1 MNSKKLLSLYGLK
14 WNPFSPEIPVEG
26 LLVSPG
32 IENFLWRVENVLA
45 DGGFALLTG
54 DPGNGKSATLRILA
68 ERLRKLR
75 DVTVGVV
82 TRPQSQT
89 GDFYREMG
97 DLFGV
102 KLNPANRYGG
112 FKALRERWKAHLQAS
127 LIKPIVL
134 VDEAQEVP
142 AGVLN
147 ELRILASADFDSTT
161 LLTVVLGGDGRL
173 IEKLK
178 TEELAPLG
186 SRLRLRL
193 HLEYASK
200 HELRN
205 LLQHVISTAGNANLM
220 TQELIH
226 TLVDHAAGNPRALM
240 TMAAELLA
248 CGIAKEVPKLD
259 EKLYLEVFGNGAG
272 RKPGKEKRV

>member
-1 MNSKKLLSLYGLK
+1 MNSKKILSLYGLK

-26 LLVSPG
+26 LLVTPR
-32 IENFLWRVENVLA
+32 IANFLWRVENLLA

-54 DPGNGKSATLRILA
+54 DPGNGKSATLRMLA

-75 DVTVGVV
+75 DVAVGVV
-82 TRPQSQT
+82 ARPQSRT
-89 GDFYREMG
+89 SDFYREMG

-112 FKALRERWKAHLQAS
+112 FKALRERWKTHLQSS

-134 VDEAQEVP
+134 VDEAQDMP
-142 AGVLN
+142 AETLN

-161 LLTVVLGGDGRL
+161 LLTVILGGDGRL

-178 TEELAPLG
+178 TEDLAPLG
-186 SRLRLRL
+186 SRLRVRL

-200 HELRN
+200 DELRN
-205 LLQHVISTAGNANLM
+205 FLEHAISTAGNANLM

-226 TLVDHAAGNPRALM
+226 TLVDHAAGNPRTLM

-248 CGIAKEVPKLD
+248 CGIAKEVAKLD
-259 EKLYLEVFGNGAG
+259 EKLYLEVFGNGVVH
-272 RKPGKEKRV
+272 KLGKQKRA

>member
-26 LLVSPG
+26 LLVTPR

-54 DPGNGKSATLRILA
+54 DPGNGKSATLRMMA

-82 TRPQSQT
+82 TRPQSRT

-102 KLNPANRYGG
+102 KLNPSNRYGG
-112 FKALRERWKAHLQAS
+112 FKALRERWRTHLQSS

-134 VDEAQEVP
+134 IDEAQDMP
-142 AGVLN
+142 TDVLN

-161 LLTVVLGGDGRL
+161 LLTVILAGDARL

-186 SRLRLRL
+186 SRLRVRL

-200 HELRN
+200 DELRN
-205 LLQHVISTAGNANLM
+205 LLEHAISTAGNANLM

-226 TLVDHAAGNPRALM
+226 TLVDHAAGNPRTLM

-248 CGIAKEVPKLD
+248 CGMAKEVTKLD
-259 EKLYLEVFGNGAG
+259 EKLYLEVFGNGV
-272 RKPGKEKRV
+272 RKPGKEKRA

>member
-26 LLVSPG
+26 LLVTPR
-32 IENFLWRVENVLA
+32 IESFLWRVENLLA
-45 DGGFALLTG
+45 DGGFALLSG
-54 DPGNGKSATLRILA
+54 DPGNGKSATLRMLA

-75 DVTVGVV
+75 DVVVGVV
-82 TRPQSQT
+82 TRPQSRT
-89 GDFYREMG
+89 SDFYREMG

-112 FKALRERWKAHLQAS
+112 FKALRERWKTYLQSS

-134 VDEAQEVP
+134 VDEAQDMP
-142 AGVLN
+142 AETLN

-161 LLTVVLGGDGRL
+161 LLTVILGGDGRL

-178 TEELAPLG
+178 TDDLAPLG
-186 SRLRLRL
+186 SRLRVRL

-200 HELRN
+200 DELRN
-205 LLQHVISTAGNANLM
+205 LLEHAVSTAGNASLM

-226 TLVDHAAGNPRALM
+226 TLVDHAAGNPRTLM
-240 TMAAELLA
+240 SMAAELLA
-248 CGIAKEVPKLD
+248 CGIAKEVTKLD
-259 EKLYLEVFGNGAG
+259 EKLYLEVFGNGAV
-272 RKPGKEKRV
+272 RKPAKEKRA

>member
-26 LLVSPG
+26 ILVTPKISS
-32 IENFLWRVENVLA
+32 FLWRVENVLA

-54 DPGNGKSATLRILA
+54 DPGNGKSATLRVMA

-82 TRPQSQT
+82 TRPQSKT
-89 GDFYREMG
+89 ADFYREMG

-112 FKALRERWKAHLQAS
+112 FKSLRERWTTHLQSS
-127 LIKPIVL
+127 LIKPIVV
-134 VDEAQEVP
+134 VDEAQDMP
-142 AGVLN
+142 AEVLN

-161 LLTVVLGGDGRL
+161 LLTVILGGDGRL

-186 SRLRLRL
+186 SRLRVRL

-200 HELRN
+200 DDLRN
-205 LLQHVISTAGNANLM
+205 LLEHAISTAGNANLM

-226 TLVDHAAGNPRALM
+226 TLVDHAAGNPRTLM

-248 CGIAKEVPKLD
+248 YGIAKDVPKLD
-259 EKLYLEVFGNGAG
+259 EKLYFEVFGNGAV
-272 RKPGKEKRV
+272 RKPGKEKRA